1 MKERIGICNE
11 TLYIYTQIHN
21 HCTLSQSHELQIR
34 VGMAAVNADAY
45 VIIRNASFI
54 PVHEHADRR
63 PDLNRPDF
71 INI

>member
-1 MKERIGICNE
+1 MSYK
-11 TLYIYTQIHN
+11 YI
-21 HCTLSQSHELQIR
+21 
-34 VGMAAVNADAY
+34 AAVIADAY

-63 PDLNRPDF
+63 TDLNRPDF